1 MHYFLAPRPPIPDPP
16 IALGCRAT
24 IRYSSALASRYTHWN
39 DMAGFKTHMTVSS
52 TLGVGYAAAGYL
64 VLEMPWPSCV
74 LAGGLCGVA
83 GMMPDLDSASG
94 RPIRE
99 STAFAAAVVPL
110 LLIDRFEHMGLAT
123 ESMVLA
129 GALIYLLIRF
139 GAGKLLKR
147 YAVHRGMFHSIPAA
161 LIAGMLGFMICGCTD
176 IDARLFKGSAV
187 LAGYMSHLL
196 LDEIYSIDW
205 SRGVPRLKKSFGT
218 AIKMW
223 GKSLSANLVTYAKL
237 FAILFLMTG
246 DVTLLGGF
254 DAEHPS
260 HAHSAEHEDGEAPEP
275 DEDASDGRIR
285 RIADRL
291 FGRLKN

>member
-1 MHYFLAPRPPIPDPP
+1 
-16 IALGCRAT
+16 
-24 IRYSSALASRYTHWN
+24 
-39 DMAGFKTHMTVSS
+39 MAGFKTHMTVSS

-64 VLEMPWPSCV
+64 VLDMPWPSCV

-110 LLIDRFEHMGLAT
+110 LLIDRFQHMGLANET
-123 ESMVLA
+123 MVLA

-139 GAGKLLKR
+139 GAGKLLKM

-176 IDARLFKGSAV
+176 IDARLFKGAAV
-187 LAGYMSHLL
+187 FAGFMSHLM

-223 GKSLSANLVTYAKL
+223 GKSLPANLVTYAKL
-237 FAILFLMTG
+237 FALLFLMTG
-246 DVTLLGGF
+246 DITLLVRS
-254 DAEHPS
+254 DAEHQS
-260 HAHSAEHEDGEAPEP
+260 HAQHAEHDEHDEHEDGEASET

-285 RIADRL
+285 KIADRL
-291 FGRLKN
+291 LGRLRD

>member
-1 MHYFLAPRPPIPDPP
+1 
-16 IALGCRAT
+16 
-24 IRYSSALASRYTHWN
+24 
-39 DMAGFKTHMTVSS
+39 MAGFKMHMTVSS
-52 TLGVGYAAAGYL
+52 SLGVGYAAAGYL
-64 VLEMPWPSCV
+64 VFEMPWPSCV
-74 LAGGLCGVA
+74 LAGGLCSVA

-123 ESMVLA
+123 ETMVLA

-139 GAGKLLKR
+139 GTGKLLKM

-161 LIAGMLGFMICGCTD
+161 LIAGVLGFMICGCTD

-187 LAGYMSHLL
+187 FVGYMSHLM

-205 SRGVPRLKKSFGT
+205 SGGVPRLKKSFGT

-223 GKSLSANLVTYAKL
+223 GKSLSANLAIYAKL
-237 FAILFLMTG
+237 FAVLSIMTG
-246 DVTLLGGF
+246 DVALLGGF

-260 HAHSAEHEDGEAPEP
+260 HAQHAEHEDGDTPET

-291 FGRLKN
+291 WGRLKN

>member
-1 MHYFLAPRPPIPDPP
+1 
-16 IALGCRAT
+16 
-24 IRYSSALASRYTHWN
+24 
-39 DMAGFKTHMTVSS
+39 MAGFKTHVTVSS
-52 TLGVGYAAAGYL
+52 TLGIGYAAAGYL
-64 VLEMPWPSCV
+64 AFEMPWPSCV

-110 LLIDRFEHMGLAT
+110 LLIDRFQHIGLET

-139 GAGKLLKR
+139 GAGKLLKM

-176 IDARLFKGSAV
+176 IDARMFKGGAV
-187 LAGYMSHLL
+187 FAGYMSHLM

-223 GKSLSANLVTYAKL
+223 GRSLSANLATYAKL
-237 FAILFLMTG
+237 FALLFIMTG

-254 DAEHPS
+254 DAEDHS
-260 HAHSAEHEDGEAPEP
+260 HAQHAAHEDGQASKS

-291 FGRLKN
+291 LGRLRD